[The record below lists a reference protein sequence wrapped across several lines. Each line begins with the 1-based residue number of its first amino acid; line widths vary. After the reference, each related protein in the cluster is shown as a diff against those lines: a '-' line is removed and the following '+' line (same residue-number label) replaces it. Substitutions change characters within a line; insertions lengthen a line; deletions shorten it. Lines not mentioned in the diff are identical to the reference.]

1 VTFEK
6 IEHRDIGGV
15 GLSRNALLEKRRA
28 LSKAEKETRPASIRK
43 EQHKEDLYELNP
55 EFEHGTCVFPVRL
68 SE

>member
-6 IEHRDIGGV
+6 IEHRNIGGV
-15 GLSRNALLEKRRA
+15 GLSRNVFLEKRRA
-28 LSKAEKETRPASIRK
+28 LSKAEKETRPSSIRE

-55 EFEHGTCVFPVRL
+55 EFEHGICVFPVRL